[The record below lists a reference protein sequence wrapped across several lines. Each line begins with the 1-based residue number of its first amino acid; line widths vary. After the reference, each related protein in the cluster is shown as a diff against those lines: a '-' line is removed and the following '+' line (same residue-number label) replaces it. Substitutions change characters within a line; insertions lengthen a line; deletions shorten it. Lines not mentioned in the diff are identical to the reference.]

1 MPLRDIQ
8 TINNSYISLNT
19 LEYNIHSWSINTPN
33 KIALIGKNKTFSYKD
48 LFENIWASKEILELE
63 YYISKGDTV
72 ILAAN
77 KNIAFVFL
85 YFALHLIGAKVIPID
100 ELISHDKL
108 KFILANTSPKLIIGL
123 ENKINNIKFIGF
135 ECFIDLETS
144 IIPLDISFP
153 DIDDNADILFTTGTT
168 GEPKGVILSH
178 KNIAQS
184 VHNINSFIGN
194 NNNDVELLAM
204 PISHS
209 FGLARLRCVLS
220 AGGTLVLLG
229 NIVNMKRMFRML
241 DEYKITGFGM
251 VPASWSYIKKMSG
264 NKLAEYSNQ
273 LNYIELGSAY
283 MSSEEKMSLTKL
295 FPKTRLCMHYGLTEA
310 SRSTFMEFNSSKN
323 YLNTIGKPSP
333 NVTIDIFDEKGN
345 KLSNEE
351 EGEICIKGDHVSRE
365 YLNMERSGLFYGE
378 YYRTGD
384 IGIIKK
390 NEHIIFKGRSK
401 EIINIGGKKLSPIEV
416 EDKIKEF
423 DPELEAVC
431 IGIPDFQGIL
441 GEVVKAFVV
450 KGNSICDF
458 KEIDH
463 FLKNKLEKYKVP
475 VQYEWINEIPK
486 TRSGK
491 IQRQKLK

>member
-1 MPLRDIQ
+1 M
-8 TINNSYISLNT
+8 NT
-19 LEYNIHSWSINTPN
+19 LECNIHSWSVNTPN
-33 KIALIGKNKTFSYKD
+33 KIALIDKNKTFSYKA
-48 LFENIWASKEILELE
+48 LFENIWASKKILELE
-63 YYISKGDTV
+63 YGISRGDTV

-77 KNIAFVFL
+77 KNVSFVFI
-85 YFALHLIGAKVIPID
+85 YFALHFIGSKVMPID
-100 ELISHDKL
+100 ELISHDRL
-108 KFILANTSPKLIIGL
+108 KFILDNISPKLIIGL

-135 ECFIDLETS
+135 DCFIDLKTS
-144 IIPLDISFP
+144 IMPLDISFP
-153 DIDDNADILFTTGTT
+153 NLEDDADILFTTGTT
-168 GEPKGVILSH
+168 GEPKGVILTH
-178 KNIAQS
+178 RNIAQS
-184 VHNINSFIGN
+184 AYNINSYVRN
-194 NNNDVELLAM
+194 NHDDIELLAM

-209 FGLARLRCVLS
+209 FGLARLKCVLS
-220 AGGTLVLLG
+220 SGGTLVLLG
-229 NIVNMKRMFRML
+229 SIVNMKRMFRMF
-241 DEYKITGFGM
+241 DENKITGFGM

-273 LNYIELGSAY
+273 LNYIEFGSAY
-283 MSSEEKMSLTKL
+283 MSAEDKMSLTKL

-333 NVTIDIFDEKGN
+333 NVIIDIFDENGN
-345 KLSNEE
+345 KLSKEE

-365 YLNMERSGLFYGE
+365 YLNIETNDLFYGE
-378 YYRTGD
+378 YLRTGD
-384 IGIIKK
+384 LGLINNNGFIVLR
-390 NEHIIFKGRSK
+390 GRLK

-431 IGIPDFQGIL
+431 IGIPDLQGVL

-450 KGNSICDF
+450 KGNSICDLE
-458 KEIDH
+458 EIDY

-475 VQYEWINEIPK
+475 VEYEWINEVPK
-486 TRSGK
+486 TASGK

>member
-1 MPLRDIQ
+1 M
-8 TINNSYISLNT
+8 NT
-19 LEYNIHSWSINTPN
+19 LECNIHSWSVNTPN
-33 KIALIGKNKTFSYKD
+33 KIALIDKNKTFSYKA
-48 LFENIWASKEILELE
+48 LFENIWASKKILELE
-63 YYISKGDTV
+63 YGISRGDTV

-77 KNIAFVFL
+77 KNVSFVFI
-85 YFALHLIGAKVIPID
+85 YFALHFIGSKVMPID
-100 ELISHDKL
+100 ELISHDRL
-108 KFILANTSPKLIIGL
+108 KFILDNISPKLIIGL

-135 ECFIDLETS
+135 DCFIDLKTS
-144 IIPLDISFP
+144 IMPLDISFP
-153 DIDDNADILFTTGTT
+153 NLEDDADILFTTGTT
-168 GEPKGVILSH
+168 GEPKGVILTH
-178 KNIAQS
+178 RNIAQS
-184 VHNINSFIGN
+184 AYNINSFIGN
-194 NNNDVELLAM
+194 NHDDIELLAM

-209 FGLARLRCVLS
+209 FGLARLKCVLS
-220 AGGTLVLLG
+220 SGGTLVLLG
-229 NIVNMKRMFRML
+229 SIVNMKRMFRMF
-241 DEYKITGFGM
+241 DENKITGFGM

-273 LNYIELGSAY
+273 LNYIEFGSAY
-283 MSSEEKMSLTKL
+283 MSAEDKMSLTKL

-333 NVTIDIFDEKGN
+333 NVIIDIFDENGN
-345 KLSNEE
+345 KLSKEE

-365 YLNMERSGLFYGE
+365 YLNIETNDLFYGE
-378 YYRTGD
+378 YLRTGD
-384 IGIIKK
+384 LGLINNNGFIVLR
-390 NEHIIFKGRSK
+390 GRLK

-431 IGIPDFQGIL
+431 IGIPDLQGVL

-450 KGNSICDF
+450 KGNSICDLE
-458 KEIDH
+458 EIDY

-475 VQYEWINEIPK
+475 VEYEWINEVPK
-486 TRSGK
+486 TASGK

>member
-1 MPLRDIQ
+1 M
-8 TINNSYISLNT
+8 NS
-19 LEYNIHSWSINTPN
+19 LEYKIHSWSVISPH
-33 KIALIGKNKTFSYKD
+33 KIALIDKKRAFTYKE
-48 LFENIWASKEILELE
+48 LFENIWASKRLLELE
-63 YYISKGDTV
+63 YGISKGDTV

-77 KNIAFVFL
+77 KNVAFVFI
-85 YFALHLIGAKVIPID
+85 YFALHFIGAKVMPVD
-100 ELISHDKL
+100 ELISQDRL
-108 KFILANTSPKLIIGL
+108 KFILDKISPKLIIGL
-123 ENKINNIKFIGF
+123 ENKINNIKFIIF
-135 ECFIDLETS
+135 KCFIDLEIS

-153 DIDDNADILFTTGTT
+153 NLEDNADLLFTTGTT
-168 GEPKGVILSH
+168 GEPKGVILSN

-184 VHNINSFIGN
+184 AYNINSFIGN
-194 NNNDVELLAM
+194 NHNDTELLAM

-209 FGLARLRCVLS
+209 FGLARLKCVLS

-229 NIVNMKRMFRML
+229 NIVNMKRMFRMF
-241 DEYKITGFGM
+241 DEYKVTGFGM

-273 LNYIELGSAY
+273 LNYIEFGSAY
-283 MSSEEKMSLTKL
+283 MSAEDKMSLTKL

-310 SRSTFMEFNSSKN
+310 SRSTFMEFNSNKN

-333 NVTIDIFDEKGN
+333 NVIIDVFDENGN
-345 KLSNEE
+345 KLSKEE

-365 YLNMERSGLFYGE
+365 YLNIETNDLFHGE
-378 YYRTGD
+378 YFRTGD
-384 IGIIKK
+384 LGLINNKGFIVL
-390 NEHIIFKGRSK
+390 KGRSK

-431 IGIPDFQGIL
+431 IGIPDLQGIL
-441 GEVVKAFVV
+441 GEVVKAFLV

-458 KEIDH
+458 EEIDD

-475 VQYEWINEIPK
+475 VEYEWINEVPK
-486 TRSGK
+486 TASGK